1 MPVTA
6 QDWRVTAQQE
16 LARSVDL
23 VRRAESAEDAEDA
36 ETTDVLRD
44 CWHAYRAAGAAV
56 GSFVQ
61 GMVAD
66 GRSWSEIGAALG
78 VPATEVEQTLQPLAA
93 LGRERLAERLPA
105 AAGYDGASG
114 DRSVPGR
121 GPAPSAAPPVRA
133 GLPWTPTRPALPLP
147 DLQGELAERVAG
159 LGARQVNLYRSLA
172 HTPELLEAWIDWAWA
187 LRGRCGTP
195 RRLRELMILRTA
207 VVMRSEYEWHQHR
220 AMALDAGVSPEQ
232 VEALAAWQVSDLFDA
247 REKAALTLTDAMLT
261 GSVPDAVHDALA
273 GTFSASER
281 VELVL
286 TAGFYAMVPRVLD
299 ALRVP
304 VEGDGEPTGAQAPR
318 A

>member
-1 MPVTA
+1 MSVTG
-6 QDWRVTAQQE
+6 QDWRVTAQSE
-16 LARSVDL
+16 VSRSVEL
-23 VRRAESAEDAEDA
+23 VRRAESEPDA
-36 ETTDVLRD
+36 ETADVLRY
-44 CWHAYRAAGAAV
+44 CWEAYQAAGAAV

-66 GRSWSEIGAALG
+66 GRPWSEVAQALG
-78 VPATEVEQTLQPLAA
+78 VPEAEVERTLQPLVAQ
-93 LGRERLAERLPA
+93 GRERLAERLPHVAGEPEPA
-105 AAGYDGASG
+105 AEMEPAAEPAAVADP
-114 DRSVPGR
+114 DVLPPPWVPLR
-121 GPAPSAAPPVRA
+121 PP
-133 GLPWTPTRPALPLP
+133 PPLR

-172 HTPELLEAWIDWAWA
+172 HTPELLDAWIDWAWA
-187 LRGRCGTP
+187 LRDRCATP

-220 AMALDAGVSPEQ
+220 VMALDAGVPAEQ
-232 VEALAAWQVSDLFDA
+232 VAALAAWQVSDLFDD
-247 REKAALTLTDAMLT
+247 REKAALTLTDAMLS

-273 GTFSASER
+273 REFDDAER

-286 TAGFYAMVPRVLD
+286 TAGCYAMVPRVLD

-304 VEGDGEPTGAQAPR
+304 VEGSAPTGSRR